1 MTFCTIL
8 ISKMRYIVRYVH
20 GKVRKGKVNK
30 QRKKIVVFCLYVEE
44 GEAGGALLYLL
55 MGKTSLKTT

>member
-1 MTFCTIL
+1 MF
-8 ISKMRYIVRYVH
+8 M
-20 GKVRKGKVNK
+20 GKLGKGKEINK
-30 QRKKIVVFCLYVEE
+30 GKKIVVFCLYVEE